1 VRYDEPHAISPGTE
15 AIVRIGATHA
25 IRKDVMLLQLL
36 VGLLVSAIAIMV
48 HALATVGAIGTARAV
63 ARRQGTFPR
72 LHLMSVM
79 VATVLVLMLA
89 HTVEVVVWSLSYGL
103 FGAAPAGTDLLYFA
117 FVNYTTLGYGD
128 VTPVKAW
135 QLLGPM
141 AAMNGILMFGWSTA
155 VLFEV
160 LLKTIEQ
167 FGAIVAPD
175 TMFSA
180 GDRG

>member
-1 VRYDEPHAISPGTE
+1 
-15 AIVRIGATHA
+15 
-25 IRKDVMLLQLL
+25 MLIQLL
-36 VGLLVSAIAIMV
+36 VGSLVSAIAIMV
-48 HALATVGAIGTARAV
+48 HALATVGAVSVARA
-63 ARRQGTFPR
+63 AGRRRGTYPR
-72 LHLMSVM
+72 LHLMGVM

-89 HTVEVVVWSLSYGL
+89 HTVEIVVWSLSYAL
-103 FGAAPAGTDLLYFA
+103 VGAAPASSDLLYFA

-160 LLKTIEQ
+160 LLKTIEHLSSIAKP
-167 FGAIVAPD
+167 G
-175 TMFSA
+175 TLFSA
-180 GDRG
+180 GDRN

>member
-1 VRYDEPHAISPGTE
+1 
-15 AIVRIGATHA
+15 
-25 IRKDVMLLQLL
+25 MLGQLL
-36 VGLLVSAIAIMV
+36 VGDLVSAIAIMI
-48 HALATVGAIGTARAV
+48 HALATVGAIGVARA
-63 ARRQGTFPR
+63 AGRWDGAYPR
-72 LHLMSVM
+72 LHLMGVM

-89 HTVEVVVWSLSYGL
+89 HTIEIVVWSLSYAL
-103 FGAAPAGTDLLYFA
+103 VGAAPAGSDLLYFA

-160 LLKTIEQ
+160 LLK
-167 FGAIVAPD
+167 AIQHLGSIAEPG
-175 TMFSA
+175 TLFSA
-180 GDRG
+180 EDRD